1 MKHPASW
8 TAPHRVPLWRVAL
21 GVVMATLG
29 LTAQAAWPDDQPIR
43 IIVPQ
48 AAGGTNDIVARL
60 IGAELARVL
69 KQSVV
74 VENRPG
80 ASGAI
85 GMQQVAQSRPD
96 GYTLG
101 LASDSTAMLDAFR
114 PTLPWKFKRDL
125 VGLAMVGDQPISL
138 AVPAASPF
146 KTLGDL
152 VREARATPGKLSY
165 GTSGVGTS
173 QHVVGEWWS
182 KVAEVQMVHVP
193 YKGGGQASADL
204 VANQVPVAVLGLAP
218 MLVQHRNGKV
228 RVLAVTS
235 PQRNPALPEVPTFTE
250 AGYPQIAITQWAGLV
265 APAALPEPIAR
276 RLSEEISRIVQM
288 PEVQKKLV
296 EGGIT
301 PSTLRGAAFDKF
313 LKDTVSN
320 WERLIPSLNIKL
332 VD

>member
-1 MKHPASW
+1 MHHPRSMSLVRRLRRA
-8 TAPHRVPLWRVAL
+8 LLVAL
-21 GVVMATLG
+21 CLAGASVH
-29 LTAQAAWPDDQPIR
+29 AAWPDDQPIR

-60 IGAELARVL
+60 VGAELARAL

-85 GMQQVAQSRPD
+85 GMQQAAQARPD

-114 PTLPWKFKRDL
+114 PTLPWKFRRDL
-125 VGLAMVGDQPISL
+125 MGLAMVGDQPISL
-138 AVPAASPF
+138 AVPAASPL
-146 KTLGDL
+146 KNLAD
-152 VREARATPGKLSY
+152 VVAQARRQPAKLAY
-165 GTSGVGTS
+165 GTSGIGTS

-182 KVAEVQMVHVP
+182 KLAGIDMVHIP
-193 YKGGGQASADL
+193 YKGGGQASTDL

-218 MLVQHRNGKV
+218 MLAQHRNGKV

-235 PQRNPALPEVPTFTE
+235 PQRNAALPDVPTFTE
-250 AGYPQIAITQWAGLV
+250 AGFPQIAMTQWAGLV
-265 APAALPEPIAR
+265 APTGLPEPIAR
-276 RLSEEISRIVQM
+276 RLSEEISRIVQL
-288 PEVQKKLV
+288 PEIQAKLG
-296 EGGIT
+296 ESGIT

-313 LKDTVSN
+313 LKDTVAQ
-320 WERLIPSLNIKL
+320 WEKLIPTLNINL

>member
-1 MKHPASW
+1 MTDPVTPRFVRSLRSAVWALIALSS
-8 TAPHRVPLWRVAL
+8 VA
-21 GVVMATLG
+21 AH
-29 LTAQAAWPDDQPIR
+29 AAWPDDQPIR

-85 GMQQVAQSRPD
+85 GMQQVAQSKPD

-125 VGLAMVGDQPISL
+125 VGIAMIGDQPISL

-146 KTLGDL
+146 KTLADL
-152 VREARATPGKLSY
+152 VKDARANPAKLSY
-165 GTSGVGTS
+165 GTSGIGTS

-182 KVAEVQMVHVP
+182 KVADVQMVHVP

-218 MLVQHRNGKV
+218 MLVQHRNAKV
-228 RVLAVTS
+228 RILAVSS
-235 PQRNPALPEVPTFTE
+235 PQRNAALPDVPTFTE
-250 AGYPQIAITQWAGLV
+250 AGYPQIAITQWAGVV
-265 APAALPEPIAR
+265 APAALPEPVAR
-276 RLSEEISRIVQM
+276 RLSDEIGRIVQM
-288 PEVQKKLV
+288 PEIQKKLI

-301 PSTLRGAAFDKF
+301 PSGLRGAAFDKF
-313 LKDTVSN
+313 LKDTVGN
-320 WERLIPSLNIKL
+320 WEKLIPSLNIKL